1 MCSTT
6 ADLKR
11 AALVAVSLAL
21 WCSVGEGQVLT
32 TAETLGRGN
41 QAVLLS
47 ENRIFV
53 DGARL
58 HLVVGQY
65 VRGVSDRVDL
75 YLVGGLTRTDD
86 ETESDVLN
94 QSWLGLGG
102 NWSIAEFRQFRVSLF
117 GVLSAPLTRREQASE
132 VLANP
137 ALIVS
142 RTVVKDRLTLYG
154 GVNALVPI
162 GHRERGWFTPTRTEV
177 NVPAGAFILLGKW
190 GLFVEGDIGHLKA
203 VGVGLS
209 RSLQ

>member
-1 MCSTT
+1 MSRLKTIVRPPLLIAMILAFRCS
-6 ADLKR
+6 
-11 AALVAVSLAL
+11 AAQA
-21 WCSVGEGQVLT
+21 QVLS

-41 QAVLLS
+41 QAVLVS

-58 HLVVGQY
+58 HLIVGQY
-65 VRGVSDRVDL
+65 VRGISDRADL
-75 YLVGGLTRTDD
+75 YVVGGLTRTDD
-86 ETESDVLN
+86 ETGSQVLN

-102 NWSIAEFRQFRVSLF
+102 NWSLAEYRQFRVSLF
-117 GVLSAPLTRREQASE
+117 GVLSAPLTRRDQSSDL
-132 VLANP
+132 LANP

-142 RTVVKDRLTLYG
+142 RTVVKDRLTLYS

-162 GHRERGWFTPTRTEV
+162 GHRERGWFTPTKTEV
-177 NVPAGAFILLGKW
+177 NIPAGAFVLLGKW
-190 GLFVEGDIGHLKA
+190 GLFIEGDIGHLKA